1 MAGGLLIVIDGPAG
15 AGKSTVARRL
25 AERYGLPVLD
35 TGAIYRALAL
45 FARERGVAWSD
56 AIGLARLTTEL
67 ASEVVSDANA
77 ALDANAASDAAS
89 TADASS
95 DANAAAEG
103 SLAAT
108 SGIRFVPAQA
118 PGAAQRVLLAGRDV
132 TAAIR
137 TPEISDGASQV
148 SAHPAVRQ
156 GLLGIQRQLGARGCI
171 AEGRDLGTVVFPD
184 AAFKFFL
191 TADDRVRA
199 ARRQHEQREQGR
211 ELPLEQV
218 LRDLQ
223 SRDERDQSREAAP
236 LIQAADAVLVDSTG
250 KDLDAVVNAIVAEIG
265 RRQPEAS
272 PKPGPE
278 PSPRPGQSPA

>member
-56 AIGLARLTTEL
+56 AGGLARLTMEL
-67 ASEVVSDANA
+67 ASDAHA
-77 ALDANAASDAAS
+77 AANANAASDGTGAV
-89 TADASS
+89 TP
-95 DANAAAEG
+95 
-103 SLAAT
+103 
-108 SGIRFVPAQA
+108 GIRFVAAQA

-156 GLLGIQRQLGARGCI
+156 GLLGIQRQLGARGCV

-191 TADDRVRA
+191 TADDRIRA
-199 ARRQHEQREQGR
+199 ARRQAELRSPPQGAPKD
-211 ELPLEQV
+211 LPLEQV

-223 SRDERDQSREAAP
+223 SRDERDQSRAAAP
-236 LIQAADAVLVDSTG
+236 LIQAPDAVLVDSTG
-250 KDLDAVVNAIVAEIG
+250 LDIDGVVSAIMAVVDG
-265 RRQPEAS
+265 RRRA
-272 PKPGPE
+272 G
-278 PSPRPGQSPA
+278 